1 MRTASARPLFAF
13 LAAALILPGMTVQAE
28 SAPAPTDSEQSA
40 TTPETQ
46 ASALGLLSAVNNGEI
61 NTGQLALSQA
71 TDARTKRYAQ
81 HMIDEHTKN
90 NSKLGVWPVD
100 ARSAPAQAKTAE
112 AERTLVV
119 LKQAKGPTFD
129 GAYLKTMVRDHQS
142 ALQILDSTLL
152 PATRDPAVIAFL
164 KTTRSHVQDHLQQA
178 QQLLAEIDGKA
189 EVR

>member
-1 MRTASARPLFAF
+1 MRTASARPFFAF

-90 NSKLGVWPVD
+90 NSKLGVWPAD

-119 LKQAKGPTFD
+119 LKQAKGR
-129 GAYLKTMVRDHQS
+129 AQ
-142 ALQILDSTLL
+142 
-152 PATRDPAVIAFL
+152 
-164 KTTRSHVQDHLQQA
+164 HLTA
-178 QQLLAEIDGKA
+178 PI
-189 EVR
+189 